1 MSEQKEVKEPKKAKA
16 PREPKG
22 ANAAKGKSSGKDAGD
37 AGAVE
42 KKAAGKP
49 AGPSRLRAYYRDTVV
64 NDLTQKFGYKTV
76 MQVPRID
83 KIVLN
88 MGVGEAVADK
98 KIMDHAVSDMTKIA
112 GQKPLVTK
120 SRKAIASFKIREDHP
135 VGCKVTLRGSRMYD
149 FLDRLVNVAMPRIR
163 DFRGIS
169 ARSFDGMGNY
179 NMGVKEQIIFPEI
192 EYDKIDAIRGMN
204 ITISTTAKTDD
215 EAKALLAAF
224 KFPFRG

>member
-1 MSEQKEVKEPKKAKA
+1 MSEQKEVKEPKKAKT
-16 PREPKG
+16 PREPKVAKV
-22 ANAAKGKSSGKDAGD
+22 ANAAKGKSSGRDAGD

-76 MQVPRID
+76 MQVPHID

-120 SRKAIASFKIREDHP
+120 SRKAIASFKIREAQNVLQHKLNRPFELINKLHGFPTD
-135 VGCKVTLRGSRMYD
+135 VIGQARIDYTL
-149 FLDRLVNVAMPRIR
+149 
-163 DFRGIS
+163 
-169 ARSFDGMGNY
+169 
-179 NMGVKEQIIFPEI
+179 
-192 EYDKIDAIRGMN
+192 DAASLN
-204 ITISTTAKTDD
+204 TT
-215 EAKALLAAF
+215 
-224 KFPFRG
+224 